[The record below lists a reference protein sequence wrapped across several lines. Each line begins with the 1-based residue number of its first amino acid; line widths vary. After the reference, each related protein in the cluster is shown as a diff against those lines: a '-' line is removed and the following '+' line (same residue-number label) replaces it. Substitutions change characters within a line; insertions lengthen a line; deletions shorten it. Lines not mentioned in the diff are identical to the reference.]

1 MHLIMAG
8 RENQMSKIELVSY
21 TAGLPEAKEFQAI
34 VDGVFAQ
41 HDQEYKVRLSA
52 CHETGRVDVHY
63 FFEANGNYDKKIHP
77 LHKAVHNAL
86 HGTNFKMLA
95 NYPVSESEVEQ
106 MKKESSKP
114 LQNESGDAVRIM
126 ILNPA
131 KKL

>member
-1 MHLIMAG
+1 MHPITAG
-8 RENQMSKIELVSY
+8 RENQVSKIELVSY
-21 TAGLPEAKEFQAI
+21 TAGLSEAKEFQAI
-34 VDGVFAQ
+34 VDGVFDQ

-52 CHETGRVDVHY
+52 CHETGKVDVHY
-63 FFEANGNYDKKIHP
+63 SFQANGNYDKKIHP

-86 HGTNFKMLA
+86 SGTNFKMLA
-95 NYPVSESEVEQ
+95 NYPVSEAEIEQ

-126 ILNPA
+126 VLNPA